1 MSASPDDIV
10 ITGIGLLTAVGG
22 DVEESWSNILA
33 GHCGIRQTTIVPIDR
48 EVKVAGQ
55 LSIRLDDDGL
65 VTADALDALSE
76 PPGQD
81 RCIEIARRA
90 AQEALAHAGLL
101 DSGAYDPERLG
112 IVLGSSLGGQRLGER
127 FHRQW
132 VASGL
137 ASADGHLLID
147 YPIDAVLNDLA
158 RRHNLRGPR
167 CVQSNACAAG
177 AVAIALALELLRDNR
192 ADAVLTGGVD
202 PLAYLSFGGFQDLG
216 ALDPLGCAPYSRSTG
231 TTLGEGAGCLVL
243 ERRGA
248 AEERGAR
255 PLAVVAGFGLS
266 ADAYHPTA
274 PDPKGVGARAAMARA
289 LEMAGVSAGD
299 VDYINGHGTGTPSND
314 VTEPRAIKDLFGPT
328 PPPVSSTKSI
338 TGHTLGAAGAVEA
351 VVSALAIRDGK
362 LPPTVIPPG
371 AETIPGLDVVPD
383 QARDADVRVVV
394 SNSFAFGGNNA
405 SLVLAAPGIRHEQ
418 SPPSSRQVVI
428 TGIGAL
434 AGDAKNATDLA
445 SHFRERKRA
454 YGGTFVDLEGRGLF
468 PTAEI
473 PPANHRQGINPRLY
487 RKMDNLSRRAAV
499 AASQVLKARA
509 LSSAERSGTGVIC
522 ATSGPIDSIE
532 TFERALIESGTG
544 SARDFPN
551 TVMNAAAGYV
561 GLLNGLRGP
570 TATHYGRGPAS
581 VTALYFAQRLIATGH
596 ADRIIVLSTDETPAS
611 MVAGYAWIP
620 GYMSRDDCRP
630 FEGSG
635 RLLGGAGVAILLE
648 AAELVPSDAA
658 VLGRIRGFGMTGG
671 SARNGRMD
679 TDGAPWA
686 RSFELALAEAGVGA
700 DDVDLLVSD
709 ACGVPGIDD
718 VETRARTLA
727 GLERTELFAPKAFVG
742 DTRTS
747 APMIGLVH
755 GLTAGADAGSTFL
768 VSSSDSGGTYGSLL
782 VEVGPGAR
790 V

>member
-1 MSASPDDIV
+1 MSASPEDIV

-22 DVEESWSNILA
+22 DVQESWANILA
-33 GHCGIRQTTIVPIDR
+33 GRSGIREASVVPTDR

-55 LSIRLDDDGL
+55 LSIELEDDGL
-65 VTADALDALSE
+65 VTAESRPGE
-76 PPGQD
+76 PGLD
-81 RCIEIARRA
+81 RCVDIARRA
-90 AQEALAHAGLL
+90 TQEALVTADLL
-101 DSGAYDPERLG
+101 DGGVYDPNRFG

-132 VASGL
+132 IANGL

-147 YPIDAVLNDLA
+147 YPIDAVLDDLA

-177 AVAIALALELLRDNR
+177 AVAIALALELLRNDR

-216 ALDPLGCAPYSRSTG
+216 ALDPAGCAPYSRSTG

-243 ERRGA
+243 ERKSA
-248 AEERGAR
+248 AEERGAHM
-255 PLAVVAGFGLS
+255 LAVVAGFGLS
-266 ADAYHPTA
+266 ADAHHPTA
-274 PDPKGVGARAAMARA
+274 PDPKGVRARVAMARA
-289 LEMAGVSAGD
+289 LEMAGISTGD

-314 VTEPRAIKDLFGPT
+314 TTEPRAIKDLFGST

-362 LPPTVIPPG
+362 LPPTVIPSD
-371 AETIPGLDVVPD
+371 AEATAGLDIVPNK
-383 QARDADVRVVV
+383 ARDADVRVVV

-405 SLVLAAPGIRHEQ
+405 SLVLTTPQIVREPG
-418 SPPSSRQVVI
+418 PASSRDVVI

-434 AGDAKNATDLA
+434 AGDARDVTDLA
-445 SHFRERKRA
+445 WHFRERKRA
-454 YGGTFVDLEGRGLF
+454 YGGSFVDLEGRGRF

-473 PPANHRQGINPRLY
+473 PPANHRQGINPSLY
-487 RKMDNLSRRAAV
+487 RKMDDLSRRAAV
-499 AASQVLKARA
+499 AASQLLKARA
-509 LSSAERSGTGVIC
+509 LSRAERSGTGVIC
-522 ATSGPIDSIE
+522 ATSGPIGSIE
-532 TFERALIESGTG
+532 TFERALIESGSG
-544 SARDFPN
+544 SAGDFPN

-570 TATHYGRGPAS
+570 AATHYGRGPAA
-581 VTALYFAQRLIATGH
+581 VTALYFASRLIATGH
-596 ADRIIVLSTDETPAS
+596 ADRIVVLSADETPAA

-630 FEGSG
+630 FKGSG
-635 RLLGGAGVAILLE
+635 RLLGGAATAILLE
-648 AAELVPSDAA
+648 AADLVPTGVP

-686 RSFELALAEAGVGA
+686 RAFGLALEEAGVRA
-700 DDVDLLVSD
+700 EEVELLVSD

-727 GLERTELFAPKAFVG
+727 GLQGITVFAPKAFVG
-742 DTRTS
+742 DTRAS

-755 GLTAGADAGSTFL
+755 GLTAGADAGSRFM

-790 V
+790 P